1 MTKANISLQVLSSA
15 NDSQIKELLA
25 KRLFPEQQYP
35 KVGFPN
41 LHIP

>member
-1 MTKANISLQVLSSA
+1 MTKASISLQVLSSA

-25 KRLFPEQQYP
+25 KRLFPER
-35 KVGFPN
+35 KVGVPN